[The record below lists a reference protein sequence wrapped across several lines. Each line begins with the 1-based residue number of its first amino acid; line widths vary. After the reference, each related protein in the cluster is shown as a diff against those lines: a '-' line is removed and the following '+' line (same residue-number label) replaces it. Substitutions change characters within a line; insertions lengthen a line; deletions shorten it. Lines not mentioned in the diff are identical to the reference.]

1 MIVDLLR
8 RQRFVEIKIVFCGSD
23 GLAERCLLLAA
34 ETAA

>member
-8 RQRFVEIKIVFCGSD
+8 RQRFVEVEIVPCCSD
-23 GLAERCLLLAA
+23 GLAERHLLLAA